1 MQHYKKIH
9 SVWYLLSDYLAAM
22 IAWVAFYFG
31 RKYLLQL
38 PIFYEGNLDL
48 NPTFWRGIALVP
60 LGWILLYALV
70 GSYYSLYQKSRLTE
84 FTLTGICSLVGC
96 ISIFFLVVINDPQT
110 YYTYYYKAFLGFLFI
125 HFALTW
131 LGRSIVL
138 GRVKKQLESGRVRF
152 NTLLVGGNALAQKIF
167 TDTRTGLSAAG
178 YHYTGF
184 ISEQHSVNGIAEVLP
199 NFGSL
204 NDINRVVEEQQIKLV
219 VIALNKS
226 EKEQVESIVDTLSE
240 KDVAI
245 KIVPNMLDILSG
257 SVKTSDLF
265 GAMLTDIHTGLMNP
279 WQMNIKQV
287 IDVAVSAVGLVVLL
301 PVMAYV
307 AIRVKLSSPGSII
320 YSQERIGYKGK
331 PFQIHKFRSMVE
343 EAEKEGPKLSRK
355 DDPRITPFGK
365 TMRKWRLDE
374 IPQLWNIL
382 KGDMSLVGPRAERDY
397 YIRQI
402 LPHAPYF
409 KYLLKVKPGLTSWGM
424 VQFGYA
430 ENIPDMIER
439 MKYDLI
445 YIENISLALD
455 AKIMMHTL
463 RIIFSGKGR

>member
-1 MQHYKKIH
+1 MQQDKRIH
-9 SVWYLLSDYLAAM
+9 SVWYLVSDYLAAM

-31 RKYLLQL
+31 RKYMLDL
-38 PIFYEGNLDL
+38 PVIYKGSLDL

-70 GSYYSLYQKSRLTE
+70 GSYYSLYSKSRLTE
-84 FTLTGICSLVGC
+84 FTLTFICSLLGC
-96 ISIFFLVVINDPQT
+96 ITIFFLVVINDPQT
-110 YYTYYYKAFLGFLFI
+110 NYTYYYKAFLGFLLI
-125 HFALTW
+125 HLALTW

-138 GRVKKQLESGRVRF
+138 SLVRKQLESGAVRF
-152 NTLLVGGNALAQKIF
+152 NTLLVGGNALAEKIYA
-167 TDTRTGLSAAG
+167 DTRSGLSAAG

-184 ISEQHSVNGIAEVLP
+184 ISEQQSVNGITGLLP

-204 NDINRVVEEQQIKLV
+204 SDINRVIEEQHIKMV

-226 EKEQVESIVDTLSE
+226 DKDQVESIVETLSE

-257 SVKTSDLF
+257 SVKTNDLF
-265 GAMLTDIHTGLMNP
+265 GAMLSDIHTGLMNP

-287 IDVAVSAVGLVVLL
+287 IDVGVAAIGLIVLSPL
-301 PVMAYV
+301 IAYV
-307 AIRVKLSSPGSII
+307 AIRVKLSSPGPVI

-331 PFQIHKFRSMVE
+331 PFLIHKFRSMVQDA
-343 EAEKEGPKLSRK
+343 EAEGPKLSSK

-382 KGDMSLVGPRAERDY
+382 KGDMSLVGPRAERAY

-402 LPHAPYF
+402 LPKAPYF

-455 AKIMMHTL
+455 AKIMVHTL